1 MKFSNMF
8 LALFLTFTLFG
19 CALLQEAKDVASKK
33 ETVAACKAIDVASTV
48 AALDTGAFHETNPIM
63 KALMGGAHGFAPF
76 LAVSALYV
84 GVVWWLDNPTVN
96 LASSAITCP
105 VALRNVV
112 LIAK

>member
-1 MKFSNMF
+1 MRLSRVM
-8 LALFLTFTLFG
+8 LIMVLSPMLFG
-19 CALLQEAKDVASKK
+19 CAVLQEAKDIASKK
-33 ETVAACKAIDVASTV
+33 ETVAVCKTVDVVSTI
-48 AALDTGAFHETNPIM
+48 AALNTGAFHETNPIM

-76 LAVSALYV
+76 IAVSVLYI

-96 LASSAITCP
+96 LVSSAVTCP